1 MACPGRKQCIKFEIR
16 TACRELR
23 FSCHMYELCA
33 QDDEL
38 WTISAVRAS
47 FADDRRIQY
56 AIWNYCSENC
66 AGSKFAATMW
76 DFKSNWDNLEFRTAV
91 QDPIC
96 NECPETSGGG
106 KCYTL
111 RRVRQEMRSP
121 ESQALLTLQR
131 VFSRYLRRVKMHPEA
146 A

>member
-1 MACPGRKQCIKFEIR
+1 
-16 TACRELR
+16 
-23 FSCHMYELCA
+23 MYELCA

-96 NECPETSGGG
+96 NAQRHQGGENVIPSGGFDK
-106 KCYTL
+106 KCVL
-111 RRVRQEMRSP
+111 QSP
-121 ESQALLTLQR
+121 KH
-131 VFSRYLRRVKMHPEA
+131 F
-146 A
+146 